1 MKKLVVE
8 GRNHQITKRYLR
20 VLSEFPFL
28 KPDMLNRAIVIC
40 HRHADVDAYCSAY
53 GVANIINKFKKD
65 VHVSVITPEGLSLP
79 AKRVADKYPVNQ
91 NENVD
96 FNNID
101 LAVVVDTGHLALLGE
116 YAEPF
121 KDAKSMKVFLDHHP
135 LNDSVTDVAN
145 YVIVNELATSTSELV
160 ADIFS
165 AMKLTV
171 SKAVAQVLLT
181 GIIFDS
187 QHLRLADHRTIKI
200 VSKLCGTGASI
211 RNSLE
216 FTGVSRDRS
225 ERIAR
230 LKGIQRLSLFTLG
243 NWVIGYTK
251 IGSHQASV
259 ARAMI
264 NLGADLAIAV
274 GEESGVSRCCLRA
287 IHPFHKMTGIHLGN
301 DVAQIIA
308 ERMGGIGGGHSTA
321 ASFSAG
327 ITPKKI
333 ANNVLK
339 IVEDSVGVEKK
350 ILK

>member
-20 VLSEFPFL
+20 ALSEFPFL
-28 KPDMLNRAIVIC
+28 KSDMLNRAIVIC

-53 GVANIINKFKKD
+53 GVANIINKYKKGI
-65 VHVSVITPEGLSLP
+65 HVSVVTPEGLSLP
-79 AKRVADKYPVNQ
+79 AKRVANKYPVQQ

-96 FNNID
+96 FDNID

-116 YAEPF
+116 FADQF
-121 KDAKSMKVFLDHHP
+121 KDAKSLNVFLDHHP
-135 LNDSVTDVAN
+135 LNDSITNVAD
-145 YVIVNELATSTSELV
+145 YVVVNEFATSTSELI
-160 ADIFS
+160 ADIFL

-171 SKAVAQVLLT
+171 SKTVAQVLLT

-200 VSKLCGTGASI
+200 VSKLCGRGASI
-211 RNSLE
+211 RDAME
-216 FTGVSRDRS
+216 IGGVSSDRS

-243 NWVIGYTK
+243 EWVVGYTK

-264 NLGADLAIAV
+264 DLGADLAIAI
-274 GEESGVSRCCLRA
+274 GEDSGGSRCCLRA
-287 IHPFHKMTGIHLGN
+287 THHFRKTTGIHLGS

-308 ERMGGIGGGHSTA
+308 ESMGGVGGGHSTA
-321 ASFSAG
+321 SSFSADT
-327 ITPKKI
+327 IPEKL
-333 ANNVLK
+333 ANTVLK
-339 IVEDSVGVEKK
+339 VVEDSVGVKK
-350 ILK
+350 KLLK

>member
-1 MKKLVVE
+1 
-8 GRNHQITKRYLR
+8 
-20 VLSEFPFL
+20 
-28 KPDMLNRAIVIC
+28 MLNRAIVIC

-53 GVANIINKFKKD
+53 GVANIINKFKRD
-65 VHVSVITPEGLSLP
+65 VHVSVVTPGGLSAP
-79 AKRVADKYPVNQ
+79 AKRVANKYPVHQ
-91 NENVD
+91 NKNVNFD
-96 FNNID
+96 NID
-101 LAVVVDTGHLALLGE
+101 LAVVVDTGHIALLGE
-116 YAEPF
+116 YAKPF
-121 KDAKSMKVFLDHHP
+121 KEAKNMKVFLDHHP
-135 LNDSVTDVAN
+135 LNDSITDLAN
-145 YVIVNELATSTSELV
+145 YVVVNEWATSTSELV

-200 VSKLCGTGASI
+200 VSKLCGRGASI
-211 RNSLE
+211 RDSLE
-216 FTGVSRDRS
+216 IGGVFRDRS

-243 NWVIGYTK
+243 DWVVGYTK

-264 NLGADLAIAV
+264 DLGADLAIAV
-274 GEESGVSRCCLRA
+274 GEDSGRSRCCLRA
-287 IHPFHKMTGIHLGN
+287 THPFHKITGIHLGS

-308 ERMGGIGGGHSTA
+308 ESMGGIGGGHSTA

-327 ITPKKI
+327 IIPEKV

-339 IVEDSVGVEKK
+339 IIEDLVGVEKK